1 MRLLPSL
8 LLASLAAAAPA
19 SAQIVGHRSYGPVA
33 RPSPFLGDSRLPSPS
48 PRSDV
53 RDVRERIDAAREAGR
68 ISAREA
74 RQLRRQ
80 AALIAHLSVRYGR
93 DGLSDAERH
102 ELEVRAAALRAA
114 TNRH

>member
-1 MRLLPSL
+1 MRLLPFL
-8 LLASLAAAAPA
+8 LLLSAAAPA
-19 SAQIVGHRSYGPVA
+19 AAQIVGHHVYGPVA

-74 RQLRRQ
+74 RQLRRE
-80 AALIAHLSVRYGR
+80 ANLIARLGERYGR
-93 DGLSDAERH
+93 DGLSDSERQ

-114 TNRH
+114 TNRR